1 MPPASRCAAF
11 RFAARAGRTQV
22 VVAGLGALLAGC
34 RSAPAARPATPL
46 AAPAAPQQP
55 PVPDAHAIRASCD
68 ERPGDQFADWQRWM
82 RDNLGQ
88 AYALYTEGPDPA
100 TVARLMHERPDETTR
115 MLRRGLE
122 ACDYVAAQALGTLK
136 QPVLLPELRN
146 LTTAGA
152 GRFRVEVLSALA
164 QLDPVSD
171 YAPALIAPLS
181 SGDSNVRLAAAAMAR
196 YFHFQAVRAPLM
208 ERVRRDGSSEVRVA
222 AAQSLLIL
230 GDVYPRSVY
239 DHRSVFEN
247 LIGQDARAA
256 HRSTVELLSGGGTPT
271 EVDLAHFAAAA
282 GTLDQLLAER
292 AASGK
297 CSPLVRLD
305 LNHLHFSAVNA
316 NVAALLI
323 DEAESSCQRELAFAV
338 FIEAPAAFGTW
349 LPAELEGK
357 YAQETAFGVPLAH
370 GKLQIR
376 YRRDEGILRLGDVEL
391 KRSDT
396 NLAVIVVTPRGTK
409 TRYTTSAKLTFP
421 RDVDPK
427 AALLLGSDELRSN
440 VEPP

>member
-1 MPPASRCAAF
+1 
-11 RFAARAGRTQV
+11 
-22 VVAGLGALLAGC
+22 
-34 RSAPAARPATPL
+34 
-46 AAPAAPQQP
+46 
-55 PVPDAHAIRASCD
+55 
-68 ERPGDQFADWQRWM
+68 
-82 RDNLGQ
+82 
-88 AYALYTEGPDPA
+88 
-100 TVARLMHERPDETTR
+100 
-115 MLRRGLE
+115 
-122 ACDYVAAQALGTLK
+122 
-136 QPVLLPELRN
+136 
-146 LTTAGA
+146 
-152 GRFRVEVLSALA
+152 
-164 QLDPVSD
+164 
-171 YAPALIAPLS
+171 
-181 SGDSNVRLAAAAMAR
+181 
-196 YFHFQAVRAPLM
+196 
-208 ERVRRDGSSEVRVA
+208 
-222 AAQSLLIL
+222 
-230 GDVYPRSVY
+230 
-239 DHRSVFEN
+239 
-247 LIGQDARAA
+247 
-256 HRSTVELLSGGGTPT
+256 
-271 EVDLAHFAAAA
+271 
-282 GTLDQLLAER
+282 QLLAER